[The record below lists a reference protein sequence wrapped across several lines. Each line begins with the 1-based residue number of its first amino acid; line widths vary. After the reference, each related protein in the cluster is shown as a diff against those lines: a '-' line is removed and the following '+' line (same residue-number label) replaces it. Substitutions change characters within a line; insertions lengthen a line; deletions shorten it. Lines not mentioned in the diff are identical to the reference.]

1 MTQPCPQSTLKSGSA
16 ETLHLSPTPRP
27 HCWGFL
33 KMCPMQ
39 PWRRLEE
46 VEGMEEGDGHGQ
58 EMGMPDLPKGTQ
70 REEGGGQ

>member
-1 MTQPCPQSTLKSGSA
+1 
-16 ETLHLSPTPRP
+16 
-27 HCWGFL
+27 
-33 KMCPMQ
+33 MCPMQ

-70 REEGGGQ
+70 REESGGR